1 MSTTMHTTTR
11 KRKQAFKPIEA
22 NTAALLRYI
31 AKRKAP
37 QTDAQLRASGLPPMH
52 PSALNTLVRNGFLT
66 EARDAAAK
74 TSAYSITPKG
84 RESLKL
90 RREWLSNRL
99 IEATTPEAQSE
110 AATEGDGNPSQYP
123 IEFAVAK
130 PRTFFKPGT
139 YDGAD
144 MARNP
149 YRAPTVLATRETAA
163 A

>member
-1 MSTTMHTTTR
+1 MSTTMHTTTPR

-22 NTAALLRYI
+22 NTAALLQYI

-84 RESLKL
+84 REAIKA
-90 RREWLSNRL
+90 RRAWLAKQL
-99 IEATTPEAQSE
+99 SE
-110 AATEGDGNPSQYP
+110 ALPPELATNPNQL
-123 IEFAVAK
+123 ALALTVAQ
-130 PRTFFKPGT
+130 PRTFYSRGI
-139 YDGAD
+139 YDGAELR
-144 MARNP
+144 RNP
-149 YRAPTVLATRETAA
+149 YRASRVVGVGAIAA
-163 A
+163 ATA